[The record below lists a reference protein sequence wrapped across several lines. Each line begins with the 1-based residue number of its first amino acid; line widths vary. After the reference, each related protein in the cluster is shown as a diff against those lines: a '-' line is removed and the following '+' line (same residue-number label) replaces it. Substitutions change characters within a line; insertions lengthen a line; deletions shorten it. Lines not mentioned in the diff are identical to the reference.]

1 MDLAVLGD
9 NMDTTQ
15 CQQYLI
21 VCHLSL
27 YCMHVRGGGG
37 GGYSWTLVVT
47 GLPNNSAAG
56 ECTRNNSSK
65 AQQRKA
71 LTVSIHMLG

>member
-1 MDLAVLGD
+1 
-9 NMDTTQ
+9 MDTTRRR
-15 CQQYLI
+15 QYLI
-21 VCHLSL
+21 VFHLSL

-37 GGYSWTLVVT
+37 GCSWTLIVT